1 MPRET
6 AATKAVR
13 QLAEGRVIVAFARP
27 GRVRATV
34 RGDGAVHLVTFDGGD
49 WACSCPSRTVVANCS
64 HARAVRLV
72 TAPTEAPQ

>member
-1 MPRET
+1 MPKET

-13 QLAEGRVIVAFARP
+13 QLAEGRVIVTHARP
-27 GRVRATV
+27 GRVRARV
-34 RGDGAVHLVTFDGGD
+34 RGDGAMYLVTFDGGD
-49 WACSCPSRTVVANCS
+49 WVCSCPSRTVTANCS